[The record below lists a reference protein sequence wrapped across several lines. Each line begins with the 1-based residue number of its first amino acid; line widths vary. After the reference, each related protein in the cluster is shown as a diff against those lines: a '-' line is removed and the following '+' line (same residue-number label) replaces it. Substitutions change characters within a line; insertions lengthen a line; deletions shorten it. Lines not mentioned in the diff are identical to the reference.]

1 MLSVVEFNEH
11 IQVLNYLTSPIYVKD
26 INHLWV
32 YVNPAFCKF
41 FGQPKEFLLGK
52 SDYDVTP
59 KEQSDVFW
67 EKDDVVFKTKQTN
80 VNIEVTTNS
89 VGEEIWVESKKS
101 YFENSKGEKF
111 IFGVLTDI
119 TLLKA
124 REFEL
129 REAWKKAKGAELAKS
144 QFLANMSHEI
154 RTPMNGIL
162 GMADLLERSDL
173 PPKQKDFVGII
184 QRSGNA
190 LMTILNDILD
200 FSKLEAGQLLIDPIP
215 FNLRDCIEDVVA
227 LLAPAVSESGIDL
240 LLRIQPGLPEGF
252 VGDVGRIRQILT
264 NIIGNAVKFT
274 ADGHVYIDVGG
285 TVSEGNAN
293 LTISIEDTGIGIALD
308 KLKTVFDKFSQA
320 DTSTTR
326 EYGGTGLGLNIAK
339 ELVHL
344 MGGKLDVKSEEGK
357 GSCFIVYLELPCHH
371 ALTRPPVYEALI
383 KGLKIL
389 IVDDNEINRTILT
402 EQINHLGGKSV
413 AVSSVKS
420 AVAVLNRAAEKSL
433 TFDLVIT
440 DYQMPKQNG
449 EDLVRTIK
457 SDERFKG
464 IPSIM
469 LSSVDKED
477 LRARMNGLGIG
488 MLLSKPTRSSALL
501 EAIASLQSIKK
512 HKPTTVSLRTEE
524 PKRSATDTVCFGK
537 TDGLGTDNNCIDVL
551 IAEDN
556 EVNQLYVSYVMDELS
571 LKYKVVPNGK
581 IAIDKWKLLSP
592 KIILMDISMPEL
604 NGYEATA
611 EIRKLEAKLGRPH
624 TPIIA
629 VTAHALKGDKELCLQ
644 NGMDDYLSKPISQ
657 KRIIYCLQNWGVISA
672 QIQAK

>member
-1 MLSVVEFNEH
+1 MVEFNEH

-32 YVNPAFCKF
+32 YVNPAFCKL
-41 FGQPKEFLLGK
+41 FGHPKEFLLGK

-154 RTPMNGIL
+154 RTPMNGVL
-162 GMADLLERSDL
+162 GMADLLERSEL
-173 PPKQKDFVGII
+173 RPKQKDLVGII

-190 LMTILNDILD
+190 LMAIINDILD
-200 FSKLEAGQLLIDPIP
+200 FSKLEAGQVIIDPVP

-227 LLAPAVSESGIDL
+227 LLAPAAAESGIDL
-240 LLRIQPGLPEGF
+240 LLRIQPGLPEKF

-293 LTISIEDTGIGIALD
+293 LNISIEDTGIGIASE
-308 KLKTVFDKFSQA
+308 KLETVFDKFSQA

-344 MGGKLDVKSEEGK
+344 MGGKLNAESEVGK
-357 GSCFIVYLELPCHH
+357 GSCFSFSLELPCHKT
-371 ALTRPPVYEALI
+371 LTQRPVNKVLNTGF
-383 KGLKIL
+383 KTL
-389 IVDDNEINRTILT
+389 IVGDNEINRAILT
-402 EQINHLGGKSV
+402 EQINHMGGKCV
-413 AVSSVKS
+413 AVSSVEL
-420 AVAVLNRAAEKSL
+420 AVSLLSRAAEKSII
-433 TFDLVIT
+433 FDLIIT
-440 DYQMPKQNG
+440 DYQMPKKNG
-449 EDLVRTIK
+449 EDFIRILK
-457 SDERFKG
+457 SNESFKDV
-464 IPSIM
+464 PTIM
-469 LSSVDKED
+469 LSSVDKHD
-477 LRARMNGLGIG
+477 LSECMNRLGIG
-488 MLLSKPTRSSALL
+488 ICLSKPIRSSALL
-501 EAIASLQSIKK
+501 EAVASLQTSNK

-524 PKRSATDTVCFGK
+524 QKRSATDTVCFGN
-537 TDGLGTDNNCIDVL
+537 TDGLGTDNDCIDVL

-556 EVNQLYVSYVMDELS
+556 EVNQLYVSYVMDELN

-611 EIRKLEAKLGRPH
+611 EIRKLEAKLGRSH
-624 TPIIA
+624 TPIVAI
-629 VTAHALKGDKELCLQ
+629 TAHALKGDKDLCLQ

>member
-1 MLSVVEFNEH
+1 MLSMVEFNQH

-32 YVNPAFCKF
+32 YVNPAFCKL

-129 REAWKKAKGAELAKS
+129 REAWRKAKGAELAKS

-371 ALTRPPVYEALI
+371 ALTRPPVNEALI

-420 AVAVLNRAAEKSL
+420 AVAVLNGAAEKSL
-433 TFDLVIT
+433 TFDLIIT

-477 LRARMNGLGIG
+477 LRARMNGLGVG
-488 MLLSKPTRSSALL
+488 MFLSKPTRSSVLL
-501 EAIASLQSIKK
+501 EAIASLQSHKK
-512 HKPTTVSLRTEE
+512 DDPTMVPLQVEA
-524 PKRSATDTVCFGK
+524 PKRSTNDTLCFAEADKIGID
-537 TDGLGTDNNCIDVL
+537 THYIDVL

-556 EVNQLYVSYVMDELS
+556 DVNRLYVSYMMDELN

-581 IAIDKWKLLSP
+581 AAIDKWKLLSP

-611 EIRKLEAKLGRPH
+611 EIRKLEAKLGRSH

-629 VTAHALKGDKELCLQ
+629 VTAHALKGDKEVCLQ
-644 NGMDDYLSKPISQ
+644 NGMDGYLSKPISQ
-657 KRIIYCLQNWGVISA
+657 NNIIHCLQDWGVISTR
-672 QIQAK
+672 I